1 MKKLAIILL
10 STFLFLPR
18 TVDSTERDGELSE
31 AQKETFSNSTAT
43 QLLYFTDVPKAPRLA
58 VASMTYSDLELTS
71 ESNMLPKETLLDIAA
86 ILPNSKG
93 VKVFQLA
100 DETYIEA
107 SRNLIF
113 DDSIISSESIDETRW
128 LKNSSSLY
136 SAPYTYGVAKQANTL
151 SAGDKLH
158 LVEKAVTYYG
168 TYYKLENGGW
178 ISEEDTSTTD
188 TRMLKVQALLNSKY
202 NKSNYSIYVKQ
213 LTTQSIAGINMDQNM
228 YAASVAKLA
237 TLYVTQ
243 EKINTGELSYSQKWT
258 YIDAVN
264 HFNGSYDPSGSGKLN
279 KDADNKDYSV
289 DELLQLTAKH
299 SDNVAANMLGYYAA
313 NQFDSSFYQT
323 VRTIAGQSWDMTGR
337 QLSAH
342 SAGNLMEAIYYQN
355 GRIIDYLSQTDFDT
369 ERISK
374 NIPVKVA
381 HKIGDAYDYK
391 HDVAIVYTDSPFI
404 LSIFTDKASYD
415 DISQIADDIYNI
427 LK

>member
-1 MKKLAIILL
+1 
-10 STFLFLPR
+10 
-18 TVDSTERDGELSE
+18 
-31 AQKETFSNSTAT
+31 
-43 QLLYFTDVPKAPRLA
+43 
-58 VASMTYSDLELTS
+58 
-71 ESNMLPKETLLDIAA
+71 
-86 ILPNSKG
+86 
-93 VKVFQLA
+93 
-100 DETYIEA
+100 
-107 SRNLIF
+107 
-113 DDSIISSESIDETRW
+113 
-128 LKNSSSLY
+128 
-136 SAPYTYGVAKQANTL
+136 
-151 SAGDKLH
+151 
-158 LVEKAVTYYG
+158 
-168 TYYKLENGGW
+168 
-178 ISEEDTSTTD
+178 
-188 TRMLKVQALLNSKY
+188 
-202 NKSNYSIYVKQ
+202 
-213 LTTQSIAGINMDQNM
+213 M

-279 KDADNKDYSV
+279 KEADNKDYSV